1 MKILYGAKMARYDL
15 LHSCQIL
22 DCQIIKWIRICNLR
36 LFRIV
41 AYLHQRIELTM
52 FGKVGENLKASRR
65 WLYTDA
71 DSAADKSTSKSIF
84 RCVMCHVLPY
94 DMFPVVRGIEKAA
107 RS

>member
-1 MKILYGAKMARYDL
+1 MEPRWQDTIYYIRVRYWIARL
-15 LHSCQIL
+15 LNGS
-22 DCQIIKWIRICNLR
+22 IRIRNLR

-41 AYLHQRIELTM
+41 AYPHQRIELTM